1 MRDEFE
7 SRFYSVGSRISLG
20 LGGVVGPVVWLSDRF
35 TNGEP
40 VVEQYGYLD
49 AGLELVFGTAIA
61 VLAGAFFGWGVFLML
76 AITVGFGYAVLII
89 ALELVRRVSTWL
101 LERLSPSDR

>member
-7 SRFYSVGSRISLG
+7 SRFFSVGSRISLG
-20 LGGVVGPVVWLSDRF
+20 IGAVVGPVLWLSDRL

-40 VVEQYGYLD
+40 VVEQYGYV
-49 AGLELVFGTAIA
+49 GTVIELVIGTAIA
-61 VLAGAFFGWGVFLML
+61 VLAGAYFGWGVALML
-76 AITVGFGYAVLII
+76 AFVAAFCWQLLII

-101 LERLSPSDR
+101 LERLSPKD